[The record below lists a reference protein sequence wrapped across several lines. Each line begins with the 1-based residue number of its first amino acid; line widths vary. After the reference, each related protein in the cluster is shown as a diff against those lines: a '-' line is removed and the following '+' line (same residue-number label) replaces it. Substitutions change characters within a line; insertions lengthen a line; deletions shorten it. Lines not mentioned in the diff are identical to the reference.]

1 MIRSLRNLIFL
12 LRIFWV
18 LSKNGVFEPLET
30 ANAAPAI
37 SNLAKIARHLRND
50 SITGR
55 WGQRLAGALTQLG
68 PTFIKLGQS
77 LATRGDLIG
86 EQASEDLTHLQDR
99 LPPFDY
105 AIARSILEH
114 ELGAP
119 IETLFS
125 EFNATPVAAA
135 SIAQVHRAITSDGR
149 KVAVKILRPY
159 IETAI
164 ARDLSL
170 LSWIARI
177 LQRNL
182 AKSHRFKPV
191 DIINV
196 FRDTLKIE
204 IDLRLEAAASIE
216 LAENFI
222 GDKSFAVA
230 EVDWDRTTSRVFTNA
245 WIDGFRIDDTKALAK
260 ANLEAT
266 MLLTRAAAVF
276 FNQVFRDGFF
286 HADMHPGNML
296 VSSEGVLMPV
306 DFGIMGRLD
315 LETRY
320 YLADILAS
328 FLLGNWRK
336 VAEVHFRMG
345 MVPANKSID
354 LFTQAVRSVG
364 EPMINKS
371 MKEIS
376 IAKLFGQ
383 VLRIAENF
391 DMVAQPQLLL
401 LHKTMVMSEGVGRS
415 LNSNI
420 NMWDLAKPLIE
431 EWMREN
437 RGPEARIALVT
448 AKIIRS
454 IEQMPSLIL
463 QGDKA
468 LGYIKDGGIKLH
480 PDTMRLILQARTQL
494 SYWPVLIAFAAGWA
508 FGRYTVFFDLMY

>member
-12 LRIFWV
+12 LHIFLV

-30 ANAAPAI
+30 LNGAPAI
-37 SNLAKIARHLRND
+37 SNLAKIARYLRSY

-55 WGQRLAGALTQLG
+55 WGQRLAAALTQLG

-86 EQASEDLTHLQDR
+86 EEASEDLTQLQDR

-114 ELGAP
+114 ELGSP
-119 IETLFS
+119 IDALFS
-125 EFNATPVAAA
+125 EFNTTPVAAA
-135 SIAQVHRAITSDGR
+135 SIAQVHRATTKNGR

-164 ARDLSL
+164 ARDLNL
-170 LSWIARI
+170 LSWIAKI
-177 LQRNL
+177 LQRYL
-182 AKSHRFKPV
+182 PKSHRFKPV

-196 FRDTLKIE
+196 FRDTVKIE
-204 IDLRLEAAASIE
+204 IDLRLEAAASVE
-216 LAENFI
+216 LAENFV

-260 ANLEAT
+260 ASLEPT
-266 MLLTRAAAVF
+266 MLLARAAGVF

-296 VSSEGVLMPV
+296 VSPDGVLMPV

-315 LETRY
+315 LQTRY
-320 YLADILAS
+320 YLADTLAS
-328 FLLGNWRK
+328 FLLGKWRT

-354 LFTQAVRSVG
+354 LFTQAIRSVG
-364 EPMINKS
+364 EPLINKS

-376 IAKLFGQ
+376 VAKLFGQ

-415 LNSNI
+415 LNSNV

-437 RGPEARIALVT
+437 RGPEARIALISADIVRGI
-448 AKIIRS
+448 K
-454 IEQMPSLIL
+454 QMPSLIR
-463 QGDKA
+463 QADKA
-468 LGYIKDGGIKLH
+468 LGYMKDGSIKLH
-480 PDTMRLILQARTQL
+480 PDTMRLILQTRTQL
-494 SYWPVLIAFAAGWA
+494 SYWHILLAFAAGWT
-508 FGRYTVFFDLMY
+508 FGRYTIF